1 MKNCT
6 KRKSEYRIHELL
18 PNGQHFNLY
27 FVRHKTKERMRV
39 WTVGLCISETRKRA
53 NLWFNRRSKKYDLD
67 ITGKCGLTGLK
78 RALDYILLFTNSLG
92 KYEEI
97 QIGWVDERRKRV
109 YKRLER
115 YGFVEDKKLECYVG
129 WNSRYWN

>member
-1 MKNCT
+1 
-6 KRKSEYRIHELL
+6 
-18 PNGQHFNLY
+18 
-27 FVRHKTKERMRV
+27 MRV